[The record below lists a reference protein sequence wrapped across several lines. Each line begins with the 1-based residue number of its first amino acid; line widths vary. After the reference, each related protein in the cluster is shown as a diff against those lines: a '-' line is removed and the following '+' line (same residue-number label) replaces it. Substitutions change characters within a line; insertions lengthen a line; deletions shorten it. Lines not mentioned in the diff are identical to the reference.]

1 LDTEAEPRFD
11 RITRLA
17 RAVARVPIALI
28 SLVDAQRQWFKSRQG
43 LDQRET
49 AREVS
54 FCAHAILADE
64 PLIVPDARED
74 ARFAENPLVT
84 GPPFVR
90 FYAGHPIHAPGGAR
104 VGTLCV
110 IDTQPRGLSSQED
123 AALADLAALVDAELE
138 RVAAEQREHWQQ
150 QKLRESSH
158 QAGMAEIATNILHSV
173 GNVVNSLGIASA
185 TIRRDLKALRLEQ
198 LAQATALIRAN
209 RKCLMTFL
217 TEDIRGQ
224 HLPDYLT
231 ALSAQLSSNVQT
243 LHAELDTADALL
255 EQLQDIVSAQHT
267 HARAGGQRE
276 PVDLKELLDATIT
289 GQDLGLSH
297 IQLERHYE
305 ELPLVTTDRH
315 KLVLILV
322 NIINNARDA
331 VLASTAQPGRIAVHL
346 RREGDEAIICIE
358 DSGVGM
364 LPETLPRIWRFGFT
378 TKSNGQGFDL
388 HNSANAA
395 REIGA
400 TVAAHSDGPNKG
412 SRFTVRLPISRLTRD
427 PERRS

>member
-1 LDTEAEPRFD
+1 LGLLDTAGEPGFD

-17 RAVARVPIALI
+17 CAVARVPIALI
-28 SLVDAQRQWFKSRQG
+28 CLVDAHRQWIKSRQG
-43 LDQRET
+43 LDLRET
-49 AREVS
+49 ERAIS
-54 FCAHAILADE
+54 FCGHAILADE
-64 PLIVPDARED
+64 PLIVPDARAD
-74 ARFAENPLVT
+74 ARFAGNPLVI
-84 GPPFVR
+84 GAPFVR

-104 VGTLCV
+104 VGSLCV
-110 IDTQPRGLSSQED
+110 FDTETRLLSPLEG
-123 AALADLAALVDAELE
+123 AALADLALLVDAELE
-138 RVAAEQREHWQQ
+138 RAAAELREHAEQ

-173 GNVVNSLGIASA
+173 GNVANSLGIASA
-185 TIRRDLKALRLEQ
+185 TIRRELRALRLEQ

-209 RKCLMTFL
+209 RRSLPAFF
-217 TEDIRGQ
+217 TEDVRGR
-224 HLPDYLT
+224 HLPDYLA
-231 ALSAQLSSNVQT
+231 ALSAQLSANVQA
-243 LHAELDTADALL
+243 LHSELDTADELL

-267 HARAGGQRE
+267 RARAGGWRE
-276 PVDLKELLDATIT
+276 PVDLKQLLDATIT
-289 GQDLGLSH
+289 GQELALSP

-305 ELPLVTTDRH
+305 ELPVVTTERH
-315 KLVLILV
+315 KLTLILV

-331 VLASTAQPGRIAVHL
+331 VLASTAQPGRIAFYL
-346 RREGDEAIICIE
+346 RREGDDAIISIE

-412 SRFTVRLPISRLTRD
+412 SRFTVRLPIRGDRG
-427 PERRS
+427 